1 MAEKDEKV
9 FKNENFKAKNVN
21 ANAESKSEVNNDAI
35 INQLKEQVASIAN
48 TAQRAIEQN
57 KVLRE
62 IVKKFN
68 ELL

>member
-9 FKNENFKAKNVN
+9 FKNENFKAKN

>member
-9 FKNENFKAKNVN
+9 FKNENFKAKN
-21 ANAESKSEVNNDAI
+21 ANAESKSEVNKDAI